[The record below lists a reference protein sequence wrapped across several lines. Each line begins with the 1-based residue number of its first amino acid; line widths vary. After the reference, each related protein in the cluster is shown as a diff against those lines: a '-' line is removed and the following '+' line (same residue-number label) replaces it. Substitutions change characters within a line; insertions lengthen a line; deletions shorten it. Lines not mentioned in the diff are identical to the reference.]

1 MSASRCFEID
11 VRRATILEPDG
22 CLQGASTV
30 PLATSFL
37 LVGGSETPIRVH
49 ATANWQCNGSQLLT
63 P

>member
-11 VRRATILEPDG
+11 VRRATILEPDE

-37 LVGGSETPIRVH
+37 LVGGSETPI
-49 ATANWQCNGSQLLT
+49 QCMPRRTGNAMGVSC
-63 P
+63 